1 MPLRGALQSLHRQSL
16 CDAEACLT
24 LPEPGQHSGPPLSS
38 ACATQRHIASGHTV
52 QGAGPAR
59 FEPCLRRKYIPPAS
73 PALPPEGSP
82 GARSVDTRPTFGNES
97 LSGVATRPSFPKKKQ
112 KKLTRCASRAPPPQK
127 PLLHSPF
134 PEISSFA
141 TTARRRPGARSVD
154 TRPTFAHESLSGV
167 ETRVF
172 FPQEKQKKLTRC
184 KPHGRTVQKT
194 LLHSPFPEILSFATT
209 ARRRPGARSVDTR
222 PTFGNES
229 LSGVATRPS
238 FPKKKQ
244 KKLTRCASRAPPPQK
259 PLLHSPFPE
268 ISSFV
273 PVFRR
278 RRKTGGLRERVRQDT
293 LTLRMQPQ
301 RGMPGLSACEER
313 AKQRVEGVPLRAPTF
328 GPAG

>member
-1 MPLRGALQSLHRQSL
+1 MARPFHRL
-16 CDAEACLT
+16 CDAEAHRLRAHGTGRRACTVRALLT
-24 LPEPGQHSGPPLSS
+24 AEVHSACIPRPCRLKAAREPGALIRGPPL
-38 ACATQRHIASGHTV
+38 AT
-52 QGAGPAR
+52 
-59 FEPCLRRKYIPPAS
+59 KAS
-73 PALPPEGSP
+73 PALQHGPP
-82 GARSVDTRPTFGNES
+82 
-97 LSGVATRPSFPKKKQ
+97 FPRKNK
-112 KKLTRCASRAPPPQK
+112 RNSRVVQAVPPPQK

-134 PEISSFA
+134 PEISSFVPVF
-141 TTARRRPGARSVD
+141 RRRPGARSVD

-222 PTFGNES
+222 PTFANES
-229 LSGVATRPS
+229 LSGVATRVF
-238 FPKKKQ
+238 FPKEKQ
-244 KKLTRCASRAPPPQK
+244 KKLTRCKPHGRTAQK
-259 PLLHSPFPE
+259 TLLHSPFPE